1 MNEIFITKANGE
13 KEIFDIEKLK
23 NSLRRAGASEPIVE
37 DVSKKVAEVLF
48 DGVSTHEI
56 YQKAFELLREK
67 EKYTAT
73 KYSLRRAITELGPQ
87 GFPFEDFIGEIFRA
101 KKYKVEVGKIINGL
115 CVLHELDVVAIKDDE
130 FIGVEVKFHTSTGVK
145 SDLKT
150 VLYVKARFDD
160 LMKGKYYRDVVMARK
175 QRRLIVTNTKFT
187 SRAVQ
192 YGECAGIEL
201 IGWNYPR
208 KGNLQDLIDETHLH
222 PITALQSLTKNEKKE
237 LLNQGIVLCRDIS
250 IGKYALLKPFG
261 ISENRISEVLKEVE
275 ELCKL

>member
-23 NSLRRAGASEPIVE
+23 NSLRRAGASELVIE
-37 DVSKKVAEVLF
+37 DVSKKVSEVLF

-87 GFPFEDFIGEIFRA
+87 GFPFEDFIGEIFRE
-101 KKYKVEVGKIINGL
+101 KKYKVEIGKIINGL
-115 CVLHELDVVAIKDDE
+115 CVLHELDVTAINDDE
-130 FIGVEVKFHTSTGVK
+130 FIGVEVKFHTRTGVK

-160 LMKGKYYRDVVMARK
+160 LMKGKYYRDVVKTRK

-201 IGWNYPR
+201 IGWNYPN

-237 LLNQGIVLCRDIS
+237 LLNQGIVLCKDIR
-250 IGKYALLKPFG
+250 IGRYALLKPFG
-261 ISENRISEVLKEVE
+261 IPENRIAEVIKEVE
-275 ELCKL
+275 ELCKS